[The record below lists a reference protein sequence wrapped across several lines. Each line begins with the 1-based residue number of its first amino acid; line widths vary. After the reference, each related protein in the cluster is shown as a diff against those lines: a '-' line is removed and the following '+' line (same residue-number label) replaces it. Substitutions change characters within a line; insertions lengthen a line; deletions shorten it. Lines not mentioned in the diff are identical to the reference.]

1 MTQNNSVFIFV
12 WKTSINSSGRPNFR
26 VDMNQVT
33 KAQCPHKKK
42 KLDLRKLGNIRKLP
56 KPDRL
61 IAQRPF
67 SPPKRKI
74 CQYYQKTL
82 EKQNLNLSRCALFHM
97 KTRVSVKYFV
107 SHCLCK
113 LLF

>member
-1 MTQNNSVFIFV
+1 MVY
-12 WKTSINSSGRPNFR
+12 TSCLTSCRTTATAFSPMGG
-26 VDMNQVT
+26 
-33 KAQCPHKKK
+33 AQCPHKKK
-42 KLDLRKLGNIRKLP
+42 KLDLRKLGNIRKLS
-56 KPDRL
+56 KPDRM

-82 EKQNLNLSRCALFHM
+82 EKQNLNLPRCALFHM